1 MTHMTSNMQIDVA
14 NYRML
19 ANGSRKLRHPI
30 LFLKWSNLTT
40 ITAFSCPNPNFSL
53 FPLVYPNIFC
63 TFAIKYIPA
72 YFMKTDNLK
81 QYIEDLN
88 QQYKTGSA
96 REHAYRPALK
106 VLMQSLLPKMVV
118 TNEPAHVDCGAP
130 DYMVSREK
138 DHLPVFFIEAK
149 DLNDADLD
157 GRSKTG
163 HKEQFDR
170 YKQALDRIIFTDYL
184 DFHLYEHGELF
195 STVRIAEVSGNKIV
209 GKPDAEEDFLAMV
222 DHLATSEIQR
232 ITSAAQLAKIMAGK
246 ARLLANIIETAMNED
261 AESYENDNLHGQY
274 QAFKDVLIQE
284 LKISD
289 FADIYAQT
297 IAYGMFAA
305 RLHDDTPEDFSRE
318 EAARL
323 IPKTNPFLR
332 QIFNNLAGNDLDDR
346 IAWVVDDLVT
356 VFKAANLQK
365 IMKTYSSGKRHHD
378 PMIHF
383 YEDFLS
389 EYNPKLRKSKG
400 VWYTPQPVVSF
411 IVRAVDEIL
420 QKEFGLAEGLADYSM
435 IEKDVV
441 VEQSRDRRTTDGM
454 KHEKRK
460 FHRVQILDPA
470 TGTGTFLAEVVN
482 QIYDRY
488 RDQQGIWQQYV
499 EQHLLPRLNGFEILM
514 ASYAVAHLKLDMLLS
529 ETGYQHKSDKRLH
542 VYLTNSLEE
551 CNNEPRTLF
560 SQWLSREAAEANV
573 IKRDRP
579 VMVVIGNPPYSG
591 ESQNK
596 GKWIMS
602 LMDAYKKEPGGR
614 VPLNERNP
622 KWLNDDYVKFIRLA
636 QNYIEKKGEGIIGFI
651 NPHGYLDN
659 PTFRGM
665 RWNLLKTFDKIYTID
680 LHGNSKK
687 KETCPDGSKD
697 ENVFDIMQGVSINL
711 FVKTGKKGKDELGK
725 VYHKDLYGVRQQK
738 YDFLD
743 GATIESVGYEEILP
757 KAPMYF
763 FVPKDFGLEEEY
775 NNGINVL
782 DLFSLTN
789 VGVVTANDKV
799 LINQE
804 CNSLYKKVR
813 DFYNI
818 EISDSCINEITYRP
832 FDNQYI
838 YYDTKLVERSRD
850 KFMSHMRH
858 EDNLAL
864 LIGRQG
870 QVCGNNRWN
879 LVYIAKGIVD
889 FNVFYRG
896 GGNVFPLYLYK
907 KNMGKEERIVN
918 FNKELYD
925 NIAQGLTYLPC
936 YDDNLLVDPISEYNG
951 VLYPQDLFDYIYAVL
966 HSPSYRE
973 RYKEFLKIDFPRIP
987 YPTDWE
993 KFRDLSE
1000 KGEELRQLHLMEDL
1014 PSKTGVTF
1022 PVAGS
1027 LQVDCY
1033 RWENNRVYINA
1044 EQYFEGVSESAW
1056 NFYIGGY
1063 QPAQKWLKD
1072 RKGMTLCMEDV
1083 LHYQRIIYVLQQTE
1097 RIMQEID
1104 K

>member
-1 MTHMTSNMQIDVA
+1 
-14 NYRML
+14 
-19 ANGSRKLRHPI
+19 
-30 LFLKWSNLTT
+30 
-40 ITAFSCPNPNFSL
+40 
-53 FPLVYPNIFC
+53 
-63 TFAIKYIPA
+63 
-72 YFMKTDNLK
+72 MKTDNLK

-118 TNEPAHVDCGAP
+118 TNEPAHVECGAP

-149 DLNDADLD
+149 DLNDTDLD
-157 GRSKTG
+157 GRSKAG

-195 STVRIAEVSGNKIV
+195 STVRIAQVSGNKIV
-209 GKPDAEEDFLAMV
+209 GLPDAEDDFLAMV

-261 AESYENDNLHGQY
+261 SDSYENDNLHGQY

-284 LKISD
+284 LRISD

-346 IAWVVDDLVT
+346 ITWVVDDLVT
-356 VFKAANLQK
+356 VFRATNLQK
-365 IMKTYSSGKRHHD
+365 IMKSYSSGKRHHD

-435 IEKDVV
+435 IEKDVA

-529 ETGYQHKSDKRLH
+529 ETGYQHKSDRRLN

-579 VMVVIGNPPYSG
+579 VMVMIGNPPYSVS
-591 ESQNK
+591 SQNK
-596 GKWIMS
+596 GEWINK
-602 LMDAYKKEPGGR
+602 LLDDYKKD
-614 VPLNERNP
+614 LNERNIQP
-622 KWLNDDYVKFIRLA
+622 LSDDYIKFLRLGQYYVEKNNIGILAYINNNGYVDGVIHRQIRKELMRA
-636 QNYIEKKGEGIIGFI
+636 FDTIYI
-651 NPHGYLDN
+651 L
-659 PTFRGM
+659 
-665 RWNLLKTFDKIYTID
+665 D
-680 LHGNSKK
+680 LHGNSRK
-687 KETCPDGSKD
+687 KETAPDGSKD
-697 ENVFDIMQGVSINL
+697 ENVFDIMQGVSINI
-711 FVKTGKKGKDELGK
+711 FVKTNKDSALQAK
-725 VYHKDLYGVRQQK
+725 VYHYDLYGPRENK
-738 YDFLD
+738 YHFLNENSLQSVPWQL
-743 GATIESVGYEEILP
+743 IEP
-757 KAPMYF
+757 QAPQFF
-763 FVPKDFGLEEEY
+763 FVPKDFGSYEEY
-775 NNGINVL
+775 SKGFAIKELFRICNAGSKTERDSLNIHFTDKERLSVLNDFKELSIKELVDKYQTKDSRDWQVLYAQKDLQSNPIIATRIYYRPLDIRYINYTGKTKGIMSYPRFDVMYHMIRPNVSLCLVRNNRRYEETFFISNGIS
-782 DLFSLTN
+782 DKSYISS
-789 VGVVTANDKV
+789 ND
-799 LINQE
+799 
-804 CNSLYKKVR
+804 
-813 DFYNI
+813 D
-818 EISDSCINEITYRP
+818 IT
-832 FDNQYI
+832 
-838 YYDTKLVERSRD
+838 
-850 KFMSHMRH
+850 
-858 EDNLAL
+858 
-864 LIGRQG
+864 
-870 QVCGNNRWN
+870 
-879 LVYIAKGIVD
+879 
-889 FNVFYRG
+889 
-896 GGNVFPLYLYK
+896 VFPLYAYK
-907 KNMGKEERIVN
+907 ENMGKEEKIPN
-918 FNKELYD
+918 FDTKILSQIEKAL
-925 NIAQGLTYLPC
+925 GEK
-936 YDDNLLVDPISEYNG
+936 VE
-951 VLYPQDLFDYIYAVL
+951 PQELFDYIYAVL
-966 HSPSYRE
+966 HSPIYRE

-987 YPTDWE
+987 YPTDATRYHNLA
-993 KFRDLSE
+993 K
-1000 KGEELRQLHLMEDL
+1000 KGAELRKLHLMEGL
-1014 PSKTGVTF
+1014 PNSVGVSF
-1022 PVAGS
+1022 PAVGT

-1033 RWENNRVYINA
+1033 RWENNRVYINS
-1044 EQYFEGVSESAW
+1044 EQFFEGVPEQAW

-1072 RKGMTLCMEDV
+1072 RKGLTLSIEDV
-1083 LHYQRIIYVLQQTE
+1083 KHYQHIIYVLQQTE
-1097 RIMQEID
+1097 RIMREID
-1104 K
+1104 EEK

>member
-1 MTHMTSNMQIDVA
+1 
-14 NYRML
+14 
-19 ANGSRKLRHPI
+19 
-30 LFLKWSNLTT
+30 
-40 ITAFSCPNPNFSL
+40 
-53 FPLVYPNIFC
+53 
-63 TFAIKYIPA
+63 
-72 YFMKTDNLK
+72 MKKDCLK
-81 QYIEDLN
+81 QYLLDLN
-88 QQYKTGSA
+88 QQYKTGVA

-118 TNEPAHVDCGAP
+118 TNEPAHIECGAP
-130 DYMVSREK
+130 DYIVSREK

-157 GRSKTG
+157 GKSKSG

-170 YKQALDRIIFTDYL
+170 YKQALDHIIFTDYL
-184 DFHLYEHGELF
+184 DFHLYENGVLVNC
-195 STVRIAEVSGNKIV
+195 VRIAETRGNKIV
-209 GKPDAEEDFLAMV
+209 GIPESEDAFLAMI
-222 DHLATSEIQR
+222 DHLATSGIQR
-232 ITSAAQLAKIMAGK
+232 ITSASKLAELMAAK
-246 ARLLANIIETAMNED
+246 ARLLANIIDTAMKDETQ
-261 AESYENDNLHGQY
+261 SYENDNLRGQY
-274 QAFKDVLIQE
+274 NAFKEVLIQE
-284 LKISD
+284 LKESD

-332 QIFNNLAGNDLDDR
+332 QIFNNIAGNDLDER

-356 VFKAANLQK
+356 VFHATDLKN
-365 IMKTYSSGKRHHD
+365 IMATYVRDKRHYD

-400 VWYTPQPVVSF
+400 VWYTPQPVVGF

-420 QKEFGLAEGLADYSM
+420 KKEFNLPDGLADYSM
-435 IEKDVV
+435 IERQVAI
-441 VEQSRDRRTTDGM
+441 EQSRDRRTSDGM
-454 KHEKRK
+454 KHMMQR

-514 ASYAVAHLKLDMLLS
+514 ASYAVAHIKLDMLLS
-529 ETGYQHKSDKRLH
+529 ETGYQHKTDKRLH

-551 CNNEPRTLF
+551 SNNEPRTLF
-560 SQWLSREAAEANV
+560 AQWLSREATEANV
-573 IKRDRP
+573 IKRDYP

-602 LMDAYKKEPGGR
+602 LMEDYKKEPGGNI
-614 VPLNERNP
+614 PLDERNP

-636 QNYIEKKGEGIIGFI
+636 QYYIEKQGEGIIGFI

-687 KETCPDGSKD
+687 KEMCPDGSKD

-711 FVKTGKKGKDELGK
+711 FVKTGKKDKDELGK
-725 VYHKDLYGVRQQK
+725 VYHKDLYGLRQLK

-743 GATIESVGYEEILP
+743 GTNMDNIGYVELTP
-757 KAPMYF
+757 QTPMYF
-763 FVPKDFGLEEEY
+763 FVPKNFGLQKEY
-775 NNGINVL
+775 DKGFKVN
-782 DLFSLTN
+782 DLFSQN
-789 VGVVTANDKV
+789 SMGVTTGHDKELV
-799 LINQE
+799 SFHPFNT
-804 CNSLYKKVR
+804 
-813 DFYNI
+813 
-818 EISDSCINEITYRP
+818 DSSVEYYYRP
-832 FDNQYI
+832 FDKLWLD
-838 YYDTKLVERSRD
+838 YDLSKVVRPREAIM
-850 KFMSHMRH
+850 KHMRK
-858 EDNLAL
+858 DNISLCLIKVNSSVDGLFKVIVTSEITDKTL
-864 LIGRQG
+864 LSSKD
-870 QVCGNNRWN
+870 NT
-879 LVYIAKGIVD
+879 
-889 FNVFYRG
+889 
-896 GGNVFPLYLYK
+896 NVFPLYVYK
-907 KNMGKEERIVN
+907 ENMGKEERIVN
-918 FNKELYD
+918 FNEELYEK
-925 NIAQGLTYLPC
+925 IAKGLNYLPC
-936 YDDNLLVDPISEYNG
+936 YDDNILVDPTSEYNG

-993 KFRDLSE
+993 KFRDLVE
-1000 KGEELRQLHLMEDL
+1000 KGAELRQLHLMEDI
-1014 PSKTGVTF
+1014 PTKTGVSF
-1022 PVAGS
+1022 PVGGS

-1044 EQYFEGVSESAW
+1044 EQYFEGVPENAW

-1072 RKGMTLCMEDV
+1072 RKNLTLNFEDV
-1083 LHYQRIIYVLQQTE
+1083 KHYCRIIYVLLQTE

-1104 K
+1104 NIKVV

>member
-1 MTHMTSNMQIDVA
+1 MDLKEYISIVNQK
-14 NYRML
+14 YR
-19 ANGSRKLRHPI
+19 AGNA
-30 LFLKWSNLTT
+30 T
-40 ITAFSCPNPNFSL
+40 
-53 FPLVYPNIFC
+53 
-63 TFAIKYIPA
+63 
-72 YFMKTDNLK
+72 
-81 QYIEDLN
+81 
-88 QQYKTGSA
+88 
-96 REHAYRPALK
+96 EHSYRGALEQ
-106 VLMQSLLPKMVV
+106 LMQTLLPKLRIV
-118 TNEPAHVDCGAP
+118 NEPKRVKCGAP
-130 DYMVSREK
+130 DYIASRK
-138 DHLPVFFIEAK
+138 DGMPVFYIEAK
-149 DLNDADLD
+149 DIGDNDLD
-157 GRSKTG
+157 GRNPHG
-163 HKEQFDR
+163 HKEQFTR
-170 YKQALDRIIFTDYL
+170 YKQALDYIIFTDYL
-184 DFHLYEHGELF
+184 DFHLYEHGEF
-195 STVRIAEVSGNKIV
+195 VDSVRIAEVKGDKIIAIKENEEKFLNLIEHVGNN
-209 GKPDAEEDFLAMV
+209 A
-222 DHLATSEIQR
+222 IQR
-232 ITSAAQLAKIMAGK
+232 ITSASRLAKLMAGK
-246 ARLLANIIETAMNED
+246 ARLLENIIEQAMND
-261 AESYENDNLHGQY
+261 DTESYANDNLRGQFN
-274 QAFKDVLIQE
+274 AFKDVLIQE
-284 LKISD
+284 LKPSD

-318 EAARL
+318 EAAKL

-332 QIFNNLAGNDLDDR
+332 QIFNNLAGNDLDER

-356 VFKAANLQK
+356 VFLASDLQK
-365 IMKTYSSGKRHHD
+365 IMKAYGEDKRHHD

-400 VWYTPQPVVSF
+400 VWYTPQPVVGF

-420 QKEFGLAEGLADYSM
+420 QKEFNLPEGLADYST
-435 IEKDVV
+435 IEKDVA
-441 VEQSRDRRTTDGM
+441 VEQSYDGRTKDGM
-454 KHEKRK
+454 KHAMKR

-488 RDQQGIWQQYV
+488 LDQQGIWQQYV

-529 ETGYQHKSDKRLH
+529 ETGYQHQSEKRLH

-551 CNNEPRTLF
+551 SNNEPRTLF
-560 SQWLSREAAEANV
+560 AQWLSREAAEANV
-573 IKRDRP
+573 IKRDCP

-602 LMDAYKKEPGGR
+602 LMEDYKKEPGGKQ
-614 VPLNERNP
+614 PLDERNP

-636 QNYIEKKGEGIIGFI
+636 QHYIEKKGEGIIGFI

-665 RWNLLKTFDKIYTID
+665 RWNLLKTFDMIYTID

-725 VYHKDLYGVRQQK
+725 VYHKDLYGLRQQK

-743 GATIESVGYEEILP
+743 GATLGNVGYEEMSP

-775 NNGINVL
+775 NKGFKVNE
-782 DLFSLTN
+782 LFNIFN
-789 VGVVTANDKV
+789 VGVVTSNDAALVNSDANKLRNNVERISTKDYDKG
-799 LINQE
+799 LE
-804 CNSLYKKVR
+804 CK
-813 DFYNI
+813 FA
-818 EISDSCINEITYRP
+818 YRAL
-832 FDNQYI
+832 DNRI
-838 YYDTKLVERSRD
+838 LYYDEGLIERARKD
-850 KFMSHMRH
+850 IMGH
-858 EDNLAL
+858 L
-864 LIGRQG
+864 LTP
-870 QVCGNNRWN
+870 GNIAMVVGKQCVDDWKYAFITDSVTNFN
-879 LVYIAKGIVD
+879 YIATAGRLGAG
-889 FNVFYRG
+889 Y
-896 GGNVFPLYLYK
+896 VFPLYVYK
-907 KNMGKEERIVN
+907 ANMGQEERVVN

-925 NIAQGLTYLPC
+925 RIAQGLNYLPC
-936 YDDNLLVDPISEYNG
+936 YDDNILVDPISDYNG

-993 KFRDLSE
+993 KFRDLAE
-1000 KGEELRQLHLMEDL
+1000 LGEELRQLHLMEDL

-1033 RWENNRVYINA
+1033 RWQDNRVYINA
-1044 EQYFEGVSESAW
+1044 EQYFDGVPESAW

-1072 RKGMTLCMEDV
+1072 RKGMTLSFEDV
-1083 LHYQRIIYVLQQTE
+1083 KHYGRIIYVLQQTE

-1104 K
+1104 DIVMNKAYNS

>member
-1 MTHMTSNMQIDVA
+1 MDLKEYIASVNQKFCAGNATEHT
-14 NYRML
+14 YRGVL
-19 ANGSRKLRHPI
+19 E
-30 LFLKWSNLTT
+30 
-40 ITAFSCPNPNFSL
+40 
-53 FPLVYPNIFC
+53 
-63 TFAIKYIPA
+63 
-72 YFMKTDNLK
+72 
-81 QYIEDLN
+81 Q
-88 QQYKTGSA
+88 
-96 REHAYRPALK
+96 
-106 VLMQSLLPKMVV
+106 LMQSLLPKLRIV
-118 TNEPAHVDCGAP
+118 NEPKREKCGAP
-130 DYMVSREK
+130 DYIASRK
-138 DHLPVFFIEAK
+138 DGLPVFYIEAK
-149 DLNDADLD
+149 DIGDADLD
-157 GRSKTG
+157 GRSKSG

-170 YKQALDRIIFTDYL
+170 YKQALDYIIFTDYL
-184 DFHLYEHGELF
+184 DFHFYEHGEF
-195 STVRIAEVSGNKIV
+195 MDSVRIAEVKGNKIAAI
-209 GKPDAEEDFLAMV
+209 KENEAKFLSLVEHFGGNA
-222 DHLATSEIQR
+222 IQR
-232 ITSAAQLAKIMAGK
+232 ITSASRLAQLMAGK
-246 ARLLANIIETAMNED
+246 ARLLENIIEQAMNED
-261 AESYENDNLHGQY
+261 TDSYANSNLHGQY
-274 QAFKDVLIQE
+274 EAFKMVLIHDLE
-284 LKISD
+284 ESA

-297 IAYGMFAA
+297 IVYGMFAA

-332 QIFNNLAGNDLDDR
+332 QIFNTLAGNDLDER

-356 VFKAANLQK
+356 VFQVTDIRK
-365 IMKTYSSGKRHHD
+365 IMSTYTQDKRHHD

-400 VWYTPQPVVSF
+400 VWYTPQPVVGF

-420 QKEFGLAEGLADYSM
+420 QKEFNLPEGLADYST
-435 IEKDVV
+435 IEKDVA
-441 VEQSRDRRTTDGM
+441 VEQSYDGRTKDGM
-454 KHEKRK
+454 KHAMKR

-529 ETGYQHKSDKRLH
+529 ETGYQHQSEKRLH

-551 CNNEPRTLF
+551 SNNEPRTLF
-560 SQWLSREAAEANV
+560 AQWLSREAAEANV
-573 IKRDRP
+573 IKRDCP

-602 LMDAYKKEPGGR
+602 LMEDYKKEPGGKQ
-614 VPLNERNP
+614 PLDERNP

-636 QNYIEKKGEGIIGFI
+636 QHYIEKKGEGIIGFI

-725 VYHKDLYGVRQQK
+725 VYHKDLYGLRQQK
-738 YDFLD
+738 YDVLND
-743 GATIESVGYEEILP
+743 ARIEKIGYKEVQP

-763 FVPKDFGLEEEY
+763 FVPKDFELEEEY
-775 NNGINVL
+775 NKGFKVNE
-782 DLFSLTN
+782 LFKIYN
-789 VGVVTANDKV
+789 VGVVTSNDAALVNSDANTLRNNVERINTKDYDKG
-799 LINQE
+799 LE
-804 CNSLYKKVR
+804 CK
-813 DFYNI
+813 FA
-818 EISDSCINEITYRP
+818 YRAL
-832 FDNQYI
+832 DNRI
-838 YYDTKLVERSRD
+838 LYYDEGLIERARKD
-850 KFMSHMRH
+850 IMGH
-858 EDNLAL
+858 L
-864 LIGRQG
+864 LTP
-870 QVCGNNRWN
+870 GNIAMVVGKQCVDDWKYAFITDSVTNFN
-879 LVYIAKGIVD
+879 YIATAGRLGAG
-889 FNVFYRG
+889 Y
-896 GGNVFPLYLYK
+896 VFPLYLYK
-907 KNMGKEERIVN
+907 ENLGKKERIVN
-918 FNKELYD
+918 LNKELYD
-925 NIAQGLTYLPC
+925 RIAKGLNYLPC
-936 YDDNLLVDPISEYNG
+936 YDDNVLIDPISDYNG
-951 VLYPQDLFDYIYAVL
+951 VLYPQALFDYIYAVL

-993 KFRDLSE
+993 KFRDLAE
-1000 KGEELRQLHLMEDL
+1000 LGEELRQLHLMEDL

-1033 RWENNRVYINA
+1033 RWQDNRVYINA
-1044 EQYFEGVSESAW
+1044 EQYFDGVPESAW

-1072 RKGMTLCMEDV
+1072 RKGMTLSFEDV
-1083 LHYQRIIYVLQQTE
+1083 KHYGRIIYVLQQTE

-1104 K
+1104 DIVMNKAYNS

>member
-1 MTHMTSNMQIDVA
+1 MDLKEYISTVNQK
-14 NYRML
+14 YR
-19 ANGSRKLRHPI
+19 AGNA
-30 LFLKWSNLTT
+30 T
-40 ITAFSCPNPNFSL
+40 
-53 FPLVYPNIFC
+53 
-63 TFAIKYIPA
+63 
-72 YFMKTDNLK
+72 
-81 QYIEDLN
+81 
-88 QQYKTGSA
+88 
-96 REHAYRPALK
+96 EHSYRGALEQ
-106 VLMQSLLPKMVV
+106 LMQTLLPKLRIV
-118 TNEPAHVDCGAP
+118 NEPKRVKCGAP
-130 DYMVSREK
+130 DYIASRK
-138 DHLPVFFIEAK
+138 DGMPVFYIEAK
-149 DLNDADLD
+149 DIGDNDLD
-157 GRSKTG
+157 GRNPHG
-163 HKEQFDR
+163 HKEQFTR
-170 YKQALDRIIFTDYL
+170 YKQALDYIIFTDYL
-184 DFHLYEHGELF
+184 DFHLYEHGEF
-195 STVRIAEVSGNKIV
+195 VDSVRIAEVKGDKIV
-209 GKPDAEEDFLAMV
+209 AINENEEKFLNLIEHVGNNA
-222 DHLATSEIQR
+222 IQR
-232 ITSAAQLAKIMAGK
+232 ITSASRLAKLMAGK
-246 ARLLANIIETAMNED
+246 ARLLENIIEQAMND
-261 AESYENDNLHGQY
+261 DTESYANDNLRGQY
-274 QAFKDVLIQE
+274 NAFKDVLIQE
-284 LKISD
+284 LKPSD

-318 EAARL
+318 EAAKL

-332 QIFNNLAGNDLDDR
+332 QIFNNLAGNDLDER

-356 VFKAANLQK
+356 VFLASDLQK
-365 IMKTYSSGKRHHD
+365 IMKAYGEDKRHHD

-400 VWYTPQPVVSF
+400 VWYTPQPVVGF

-420 QKEFGLAEGLADYSM
+420 QKEFNLPEGLADYST
-435 IEKDVV
+435 IEKDVA
-441 VEQSRDRRTTDGM
+441 VEQSYDGRTKDGM
-454 KHEKRK
+454 KHAMKR

-529 ETGYQHKSDKRLH
+529 ETGYQHQSEKRLH

-551 CNNEPRTLF
+551 SNNEPRTLF
-560 SQWLSREAAEANV
+560 AQWLSREAAEANV
-573 IKRDRP
+573 IKRDCP

-602 LMDAYKKEPGGR
+602 LMEDYKKEPGGKQ
-614 VPLNERNP
+614 PLDERNP

-636 QNYIEKKGEGIIGFI
+636 QHYIEKKGEGIIGFI

-725 VYHKDLYGVRQQK
+725 VYHKDLYGLRQQK
-738 YDFLD
+738 YDVLND
-743 GATIESVGYEEILP
+743 ARIEKIGYKEVQP

-763 FVPKDFGLEEEY
+763 FVPKDFELEEEY
-775 NNGINVL
+775 NKGFKVNE
-782 DLFSLTN
+782 LFKIYN
-789 VGVVTANDKV
+789 VGVVTSNDAALVNSDANTLRNNVERINTKDYDKG
-799 LINQE
+799 LE
-804 CNSLYKKVR
+804 CK
-813 DFYNI
+813 FA
-818 EISDSCINEITYRP
+818 YRAL
-832 FDNQYI
+832 DNRI
-838 YYDTKLVERSRD
+838 LYYDEGLIERARKD
-850 KFMSHMRH
+850 IMGH
-858 EDNLAL
+858 L
-864 LIGRQG
+864 LTP
-870 QVCGNNRWN
+870 GNIAMVVGKQCVDDWKYAFITDSVTNFN
-879 LVYIAKGIVD
+879 YIATAGRLGAG
-889 FNVFYRG
+889 Y
-896 GGNVFPLYLYK
+896 VFPLYLYK
-907 KNMGKEERIVN
+907 ENLGKKERIVN
-918 FNKELYD
+918 LNKELYD
-925 NIAQGLTYLPC
+925 RIAKGLNYLPC
-936 YDDNLLVDPISEYNG
+936 YDDNVLIDPISDYNG
-951 VLYPQDLFDYIYAVL
+951 VLYPQALFDYIYAVL

-993 KFRDLSE
+993 KFRDLAE
-1000 KGEELRQLHLMEDL
+1000 LGEELRQLHLMEDL

-1033 RWENNRVYINA
+1033 RWQDNRVYINA
-1044 EQYFEGVSESAW
+1044 EQYFDGVPESAW

-1072 RKGMTLCMEDV
+1072 RKGMTLSFEDV
-1083 LHYQRIIYVLQQTE
+1083 KHYGRIIYVLQQTE

-1104 K
+1104 DIVMNKAYNS